1 MGTDG
6 SVPTDSIGSFI
17 VAQCPMASISVA
29 RVMFRCKHCALCKYS
44 TRGSRMISQPFAA
57 MRARFDSGPDD
68 DVDD

>member
-29 RVMFRCKHCALCKYS
+29 RRDVSMQTLRPLQVLDERIKDDFSAFCGDACA
-44 TRGSRMISQPFAA
+44 
-57 MRARFDSGPDD
+57 
-68 DVDD
+68 V